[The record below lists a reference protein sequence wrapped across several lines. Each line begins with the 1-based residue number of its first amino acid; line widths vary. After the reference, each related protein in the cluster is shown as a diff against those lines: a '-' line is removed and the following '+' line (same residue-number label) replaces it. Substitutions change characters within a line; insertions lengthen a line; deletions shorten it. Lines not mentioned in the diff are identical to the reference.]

1 MKNDIRKRRLKDGE
15 IVPLSYN
22 FHFVRVFGDEDNI
35 DITEYFISDYY
46 GIPLEDVVGNLK
58 IKPRDLK
65 QDSKNEKSKQVDLL
79 LKLKDVTIDIEIST
93 SNSIGK
99 KERDLVYICKCHGI
113 NLKYSDNNYSKIGSS
128 WLLRINGVS
137 SKNDKLRRRYY
148 MTSDDE
154 YRTKYSEK
162 LRIDELNLAISD
174 DLEYNDD
181 DEKIIRWSRILKA
194 STRKEMEKELGD
206 KLMDKKT
213 RAKLMR
219 EVDKH
224 SSEDDVVELYTKLS
238 PYEME
243 KNTEIIEA
251 VEKATKEVTEEV
263 TERVTKK
270 TVIETAKRMLDDKLD
285 LNLISKYTNL
295 SIDEIKNIGK

>member
-1 MKNDIRKRRLKDGE
+1 MKNDIRKRKLKEGE

-113 NLKYSDNNYSKIGSS
+113 NLKYADNNYSKIGSS

-148 MTSDDE
+148 MISDDE

-194 STRKEMEKELGD
+194 STREDMEKELGD

-251 VEKATKEVTEEV
+251 VEKATKEVAEKNAIEV
-263 TERVTKK
+263 
-270 TVIETAKRMLDDKLD
+270 AKRMLSDKLD

>member
-1 MKNDIRKRRLKDGE
+1 MKNDIRKRRLKEGE

-194 STRKEMEKELGD
+194 STREDMEKELGD

-251 VEKATKEVTEEV
+251 VEKATKEVAEKNAIEV
-263 TERVTKK
+263 
-270 TVIETAKRMLDDKLD
+270 AKRMLSDKLD